1 MIPRAAMCQ
10 LGGNPYPSL
19 GRANPRHRA
28 AVRAL
33 TPGHHD
39 HEPLGALILHLAPA
53 VTTYC
58 ETRPSVETRP
68 PRLRARRH
76 K

>member
-19 GRANPRHRA
+19 GGAMLWRRV

-33 TPGHHD
+33 APGHHD
-39 HEPLGALILHLAPA
+39 HEPLETLILHLAPA
-53 VTTYC
+53 VTTCC

-68 PRLRARRH
+68 P
-76 K
+76 

>member
-10 LGGNPYPSL
+10 LGGNPHASL
-19 GRANPRHRA
+19 DRVKLRHRV

-39 HEPLGALILHLAPA
+39 HEPLGTLILHLGPA
-53 VTTYC
+53 VATYC

-68 PRLRARRH
+68 P
-76 K
+76 

>member
-10 LGGNPYPSL
+10 LGGNLYPSL
-19 GRANPRHRA
+19 GRAKLRHRVG
-28 AVRAL
+28 VRAL
-33 TPGHHD
+33 APGHHD
-39 HEPLGALILHLAPA
+39 HEPLGTLIHLAPA

-68 PRLRARRH
+68 P
-76 K
+76 